1 MTEPQEHE
9 TDAVIEDVE
18 QEAVDLA
25 VETLSGDLAD
35 ALLDR
40 IKNLR
45 KPWQQCNQAEQRDLV
60 TGMRG
65 ATEHLV
71 TEAVRKIAAFGRR
84 VIVVHVEKVD
94 IKGGLKAT
102 ITCQKTQQ
110 ALLDLGMAEGNTAL
124 IVLADEEQFIGA
136 RTSETEATDP
146 DQGDLLNHI
155 ESEGGTVQE
164 SPEDNAEEN
173 DSEEDNDD
181 DATTKPQTKKRRKA
195 A

>member
-1 MTEPQEHE
+1 MNQQTEHD

-40 IKNLR
+40 IKNLK
-45 KPWQQCNQAEQRDLV
+45 KPWQQASQSEQLELV
-60 TGMRG
+60 QGLRK

-71 TEAVRKIAAFGRR
+71 TEAVKKIAGYGRR

-124 IVLADEEQFIGA
+124 IVLADEEQFIGSQ
-136 RTSETEATDP
+136 TSDREQTDP
-146 DQGDLLNHI
+146 EQSSLLNHI
-155 ESEGGTVQE
+155 ESEGGTIQDMMDI
-164 SPEDNAEEN
+164 ED
-173 DSEEDNDD
+173 
-181 DATTKPQTKKRRKA
+181 
-195 A
+195 

>member
-40 IKNLR
+40 IKNLK
-45 KPWQQCNQAEQRDLV
+45 KPWQQCNQGEQRDLV

-136 RTSETEATDP
+136 RTSEAEATDP

-155 ESEGGTVQE
+155 ESEGGTVQK
-164 SPEDNAEEN
+164 SPED